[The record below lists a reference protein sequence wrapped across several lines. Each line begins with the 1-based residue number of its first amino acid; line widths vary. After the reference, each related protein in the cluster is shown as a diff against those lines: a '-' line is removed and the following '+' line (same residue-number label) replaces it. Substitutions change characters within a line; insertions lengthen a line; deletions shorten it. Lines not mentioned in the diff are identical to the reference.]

1 MKNYIIKSFFL
12 AFGVIA
18 LSSCES
24 FENET
29 LVTDY
34 SYAGFN
40 ESEANL
46 PAFAEGSE
54 NTVYVEVGVTNK
66 VDYDRTFTV
75 EIEGLLTTATPD
87 MYTIDPVMVIPAGEY
102 VGKLKITANYANLP
116 ETAQRLLSINLVSV
130 QDADSYNDQMLNVG
144 VYIFRGCIIQAEGNY
159 TGEASGNG
167 AASSFDA
174 TLTRGTDVVGINVF
188 RATSLWGNL
197 VAEIAGSQYA
207 GQYQYPG
214 LITINCDG
222 SVTVEGTESTGDTGE
237 GTGTYDFDSGILTIT
252 FDNQLF
258 TSSFDTT
265 TIFTPAD

>member
-12 AFGVIA
+12 ALGVIT

-29 LVTDY
+29 LVTSY

-40 ESEANL
+40 ESQANL
-46 PAFAEGSE
+46 PAFEEGSD
-54 NTVYVEVGVTNK
+54 NTIYVEVGVTNK
-66 VDYDRTFTV
+66 VNYDRTFTV
-75 EIEGLLTTATPD
+75 EIEDLLTTATAD

-102 VGKLKITANYANLP
+102 VGELKVMANYVNLP

-130 QDADSYNDQMLNVG
+130 QDADSYNDQMQNVSI
-144 VYIFRGCIIQAEGNY
+144 YMFRGCIIEAEGAY
-159 TGEASGNG
+159 MAEASGGGGSNTY
-167 AASSFDA
+167 D
-174 TLTRGTDVVGINVF
+174 TVLTRGSDVAGINVF
-188 RATSLWGNL
+188 KAPSLWGDL
-197 VAEIAGSQYA
+197 VASLAGSQYA

-222 SVTVEGTESTGDTGE
+222 SVVVEGTSSGYDKGE
-237 GTGTYDFDSGILTIT
+237 GTGTYDFNTGILTIT

-258 TSSFDTT
+258 SSPFNTT
-265 TIFTPAD
+265 TIFTPAN